1 MARVLLPVNTMIG
14 KSGLSVIQQLI
25 GARQTVQR
33 MIEKM
38 DAIVESTPVL
48 LETDP
53 DAMVPVGQG
62 TTVYNDFV
70 SLKATLDG
78 VLFILAKY
86 DRG

>member
-1 MARVLLPVNTMIG
+1 MARVILPINTLIG
-14 KSGLSVIQQLI
+14 KGGISVIQQVV
-25 GARQTVQR
+25 GARQDLHRLTEQ
-33 MIEKM
+33 M
-38 DAIVESTPVL
+38 DAIVGSTPAL
-48 LETDP
+48 LESDV
-53 DAMVPVGQG
+53 DALVPAGQG

>member
-1 MARVLLPVNTMIG
+1 MARVLLPVDTLIG
-14 KSGLSVIQQLI
+14 RTGLSVIQQVI

-33 MIEKM
+33 MAEKM
-38 DAIVESTPVL
+38 DAIVGATPVL

-53 DAMVPVGQG
+53 DAMVPAGQG
-62 TTVYNDFV
+62 VTVYNDFV

-78 VLFILAKY
+78 MLFILAKY

>member
-1 MARVLLPVNTMIG
+1 MPRVLLPTTTLIG
-14 KSGLSVIQQLI
+14 KTGLSVIQQVI

-33 MIEKM
+33 MVEKM
-38 DAIVESTPVL
+38 DAMVGSTPVL
-48 LETDP
+48 LEADP
-53 DAMVPVGQG
+53 DALVPQGQG
-62 TTVYNDFV
+62 VTVYNDFV

>member
-1 MARVLLPVNTMIG
+1 MSRIILPITTLIG
-14 KSGLSVIQQLI
+14 KGGISVIQQVI
-25 GARQTVQR
+25 GARQDLHRLTEQ
-33 MIEKM
+33 M
-38 DAIVESTPVL
+38 DAIVGSTPAL
-48 LETDP
+48 LESDP
-53 DAMVPVGQG
+53 DALVPAGQG

>member
-1 MARVLLPVNTMIG
+1 MTRILLPVNTLVG
-14 KSGLSVIQQLI
+14 KGGISVIQQVI

-33 MIEKM
+33 MVEKM
-38 DAIVESTPVL
+38 DAMVGSTPVL
-48 LETDP
+48 LEADP
-53 DAMVPVGQG
+53 DALVPVGQG
-62 TTVYNDFV
+62 VVVYNDFV

>member
-1 MARVLLPVNTMIG
+1 MTRILLPVNTLVG
-14 KSGLSVIQQLI
+14 KGGISVIQQLI
-25 GARQTVQR
+25 GARQSVRRLTEQ
-33 MIEKM
+33 M
-38 DAIVESTPVL
+38 DAIVGSTPVL

-53 DAMVPVGQG
+53 DGGVPPGKG
-62 TTVYNDFV
+62 TEVYNDFV

>member
-1 MARVLLPVNTMIG
+1 MARVLLPVNTLIG
-14 KSGLSVIQQLI
+14 KNGLSVIHQLI
-25 GARQTVQR
+25 DARQTVQR
-33 MIEKM
+33 MAEKM
-38 DAIVESTPVL
+38 DAIVGSTPVL

-62 TTVYNDFV
+62 TIVYNDFL